1 MYLNEEIQKLC
12 RQVTQEEDQDKLL
25 SLVNQLT
32 SKLDQASKSEEPSKP
47 GTKPDDSSEKMSAV
61 SPHDHGQDSDA
72 A

>member
-12 RQVTQEEDQDKLL
+12 RQVSQEKDQDKLL

-32 SKLDQASKSEEPSKP
+32 NKLDQASKSENPSKP
-47 GTKPDDSSEKMSAV
+47 GTKPDDSTEKLSGG
-61 SPHDHGQDSDA
+61 SSHESGKKPDA